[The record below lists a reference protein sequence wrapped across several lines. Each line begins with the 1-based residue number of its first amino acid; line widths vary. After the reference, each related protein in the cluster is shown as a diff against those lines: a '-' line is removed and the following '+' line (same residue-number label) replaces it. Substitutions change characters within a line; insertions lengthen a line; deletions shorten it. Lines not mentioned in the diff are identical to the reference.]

1 LAKNGLDYFEVG
13 VVKTLAHIM
22 LLLQSLLAFDNHCMC
37 FPTSDP
43 PAYPGSSHPTVA
55 LPVEELRR

>member
-1 LAKNGLDYFEVG
+1 
-13 VVKTLAHIM
+13 VKTVAHIM
-22 LLLQSLLAFDNHCMC
+22 LLLQSLLAIDNHCMWC
-37 FPTSDP
+37 PTADP